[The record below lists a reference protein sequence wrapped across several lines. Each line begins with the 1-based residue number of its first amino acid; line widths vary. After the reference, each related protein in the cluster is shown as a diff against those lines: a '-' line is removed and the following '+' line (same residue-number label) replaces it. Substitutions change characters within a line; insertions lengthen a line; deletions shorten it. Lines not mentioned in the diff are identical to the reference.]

1 MKEIILIKNGELAL
15 KGLNRSQFEDKMI
28 KNIRRRLSDLGRV
41 TFFKSQS
48 TVTVYP
54 EGDDFDLD
62 EAVARVGKIFGIAAY
77 SRAAVAPKDF
87 EQIKA
92 ICVEYFKDNI
102 FQYKTFKVEAKRSDK
117 SFPLKSPEIS
127 REIGALML
135 QSFPFLKVDVH
146 NPDLKITV
154 EIRDKEV
161 RVISDTGEQLG
172 IMSAKEA
179 QQLADAKGVDLVK
192 IAPQAKPPVVKI
204 MDYSKFRYEQSKR
217 EKENRKKQ
225 KIVETKEIRLSI
237 NIDIGDFN
245 TKVNQAR
252 KFLSKG
258 DKVKVSIRLRGRE
271 MAHADLAENNCM
283 RFAEELSEEAN
294 VDKKPK
300 LEGRQVLMFLSPKVS
315 TK

>member
-1 MKEIILIKNGELAL
+1 MIIYHIQQSRTSRSPLQRTVKRVILIQMTKYGRTALVLILINLKEVFFISKDAPQLNG
-15 KGLNRSQFEDKMI
+15 
-28 KNIRRRLSDLGRV
+28 
-41 TFFKSQS
+41 
-48 TVTVYP
+48 
-54 EGDDFDLD
+54 
-62 EAVARVGKIFGIAAY
+62 
-77 SRAAVAPKDF
+77 
-87 EQIKA
+87 
-92 ICVEYFKDNI
+92 
-102 FQYKTFKVEAKRSDK
+102 
-117 SFPLKSPEIS
+117 
-127 REIGALML
+127 
-135 QSFPFLKVDVH
+135 
-146 NPDLKITV
+146 

-172 IMSAKEA
+172 IMSAKDA
-179 QQLADAKGVDLVK
+179 LKLAEAKGVDLVK

-283 RFAEELSEEAN
+283 RFAEELAEEAN

-315 TK
+315 NK